1 MMSFTIR
8 SLLIFCLFSFPS
20 LADDRLPLKEGRYT
34 VEGTQCEAVDN
45 INTALLSNQHISI
58 AESRC
63 EFSEPT
69 LIGDGEYSLKAT
81 CAQNDPAKRF
91 LAVLHLKTQRAV
103 RVVRMLP
110 GREIE
115 AINFFYARRAVFHWA
130 KHCPQPDRY
139 IATFYFALIYCSPFG

>member
-45 INTALLSNQHISI
+45 ISTALLSNQHISI

-81 CAQNDPAKRF
+81 CAQPELRAEFLNEAQLKIVLQDRF
-91 LAVLHLKTQRAV
+91 RIDDGFKLRSYTLCLVEK
-103 RVVRMLP
+103 
-110 GREIE
+110 
-115 AINFFYARRAVFHWA
+115 
-130 KHCPQPDRY
+130 
-139 IATFYFALIYCSPFG
+139 

>member
-34 VEGTQCEAVDN
+34 VESTQCEAVDN

-81 CAQNDPAKRF
+81 CAQPELRAEFLNEAQLKIVLQDRF
-91 LAVLHLKTQRAV
+91 RIDDGFKLRSYTLCLVEK
-103 RVVRMLP
+103 
-110 GREIE
+110 
-115 AINFFYARRAVFHWA
+115 
-130 KHCPQPDRY
+130 
-139 IATFYFALIYCSPFG
+139 